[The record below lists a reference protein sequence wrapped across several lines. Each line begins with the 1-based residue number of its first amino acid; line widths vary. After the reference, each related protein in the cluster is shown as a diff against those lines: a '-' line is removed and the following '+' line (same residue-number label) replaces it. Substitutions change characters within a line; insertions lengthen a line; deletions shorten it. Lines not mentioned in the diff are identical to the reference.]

1 MLSDVIRSPVFH
13 VARIIDRDSWL
24 QNEGLECYNFGMR
37 KLLLILLLLFPVHG
51 AWGKTQL
58 SCNYKNE
65 TVDIETLF
73 VIDERKNIIIN
84 AQGVKYSNVF
94 IEQNAFH
101 FSLPEEYFVSSTIKE
116 YSYYINRITGH
127 SDLIGKFKD
136 GHTIIIDGLCIKT
149 SSKKKF

>member
-1 MLSDVIRSPVFH
+1 MK
-13 VARIIDRDSWL
+13 
-24 QNEGLECYNFGMR
+24 
-37 KLLLILLLLFPVHG
+37 KLLVILLLFFPVHG

-101 FSLPEEYFVSSTIKE
+101 FSLPEEYFVSPTIKE
-116 YSYYINRITGH
+116 YSYFINRITGH
-127 SDLIGKFKD
+127 SELIGKFKD
-136 GHTIIIDGLCIKT
+136 GHTIIIDGSCIKT

>member
-1 MLSDVIRSPVFH
+1 MK
-13 VARIIDRDSWL
+13 
-24 QNEGLECYNFGMR
+24 
-37 KLLLILLLLFPVHG
+37 KLLTILLLLFPVHG

-65 TVDIETLF
+65 TVNIETLF

-101 FSLPEEYFVSSTIKE
+101 FSLPEEYFVSPTIKE
-116 YSYYINRITGH
+116 YSYYINRITEH
-127 SDLIGKFKD
+127 SHLIGKFKD
-136 GHTIIIDGLCIKT
+136 GHTIKIDGSCTKT

>member
-1 MLSDVIRSPVFH
+1 
-13 VARIIDRDSWL
+13 
-24 QNEGLECYNFGMR
+24 MR
-37 KLLLILLLLFPVHG
+37 KLLLILFLLFPVHG

-65 TVDIETLF
+65 TVDIKTLF

-101 FSLPEEYFVSSTIKE
+101 FSLPEEYFVSPTIKE

-136 GHTIIIDGLCIKT
+136 GHTIIINGSCIKT